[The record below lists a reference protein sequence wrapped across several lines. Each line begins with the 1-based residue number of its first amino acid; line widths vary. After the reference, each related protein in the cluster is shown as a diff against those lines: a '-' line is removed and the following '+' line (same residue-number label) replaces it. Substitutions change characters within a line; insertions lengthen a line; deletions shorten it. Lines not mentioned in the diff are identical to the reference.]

1 MNMKYQPVIG
11 LEIHVQANTKS
22 KMFSREG
29 TDYFGNPA
37 NTFVDTVS
45 LGLPGALPVPN
56 QAAIDQITKL
66 SLALNCKINQY
77 TRFDRKNYFY
87 PDLPKGYQITQYD
100 YPIGYEGF
108 LEVDMGD
115 DAKRIRIR
123 RIHMEEDTGKSIHGE
138 ESNTTLLDYNK
149 SGMPLMEIVTEPD
162 FETIEEVSA
171 FAKLLK
177 QTIEYLGV
185 SEAEMQKG
193 QMRFELNIS
202 LRTDEPAGKLPD
214 YRVEVK
220 NIGSI
225 SVLEKVIEYEVERQT
240 MEIDAGRKL
249 QNETRGL
256 KDMSGETLS
265 QRVKE
270 TEDDYRYFPEP
281 DIPPFHLSDE
291 YLDQIQGQIGE
302 LPAARRNRYISELG
316 LEHQQADILVDQPDK
331 GDWIDEFYKQTKN
344 KELAKEASKWLGGEI
359 TGYIEQSEY
368 TLANMPVTIADLAY
382 LLTEM
387 QTGKLSGSIVKK
399 VLAKQFENGG
409 SAEQIVKE
417 KNLVLVQ
424 DDSILEEWVEQA
436 IAENPD
442 IVDRL
447 DKNPN
452 VIKALV
458 GKVMGMSRG
467 KASAPKVEEM
477 LKDKLNVS

>member
-1 MNMKYQPVIG
+1 MKTKYQPVIG
-11 LEIHVQANTKS
+11 LEIHVQANTDS

-37 NTFVDTVS
+37 NTFVDSVS
-45 LGLPGALPVPN
+45 MGLPGALPVPN

-100 YPIGYEGF
+100 YPIGYEGY

-162 FETIEEVSA
+162 FETIEEVTA

-202 LRTDEPAGKLPD
+202 VRTDEPAGTLPD

-225 SVLEKVIEYEVERQT
+225 SVLEKVLEFEIERQT
-240 MEIDAGRKL
+240 LEIDSGNKL
-249 QNETRGL
+249 KNETRGL

-270 TEDDYRYFPEP
+270 SEDDYRYFPEP

-291 YLDQIQGQIGE
+291 YLAEIRAQIGE

-316 LEHQQADILVDQPDK
+316 LEHQQADILVDQPEK
-331 GDWIDEFYKQTKN
+331 GDWIDAFYEQTKD
-344 KELAKEASKWLGGEI
+344 KDLAKEASKWLGGEI
-359 TGYIEQSEY
+359 TGYIEQSDY
-368 TLANMPVTIADLAY
+368 TLADMPVSVSDLKY
-382 LLTEM
+382 LLIEM
-387 QTGKLSGSIVKK
+387 KAGKLSGSIVKK
-399 VLAKQFENGG
+399 VIAEQFETGK
-409 SAEQIVKE
+409 SAEEIVKD

-424 DDSILEEWVEQA
+424 DDGQLDAWVEQA
-436 IAENPD
+436 IAQNPD
-442 IVDRL
+442 IVERL
-447 DKNPN
+447 SKNPN

-458 GKVMGMSRG
+458 GKVMGMS
-467 KASAPKVEEM
+467 
-477 LKDKLNVS
+477 